1 MGEFQSLERA
11 IAILFSFTKEQ
22 QQLSAEEIAQ
32 RVDLPKG
39 SIYRY
44 INALLKHGLLE
55 KVVGTTEYRYGYRLL
70 YFSSVIGYRNIL
82 DHISTSYLERLAE
95 ATRETVSLTTI
106 HGDNSVVIKQIE
118 SNATVRVAPIVG
130 MPGPIHAGANNKV
143 IIAFRPESEWERV
156 CRMGLRRMTPHT
168 ITDCDEFR
176 AELRRI
182 RTAGYAVSDQEMH
195 VGAWGVS
202 APILD
207 ANGYAIASIGVSGPT
222 FRYTEEV
229 RQTSIRLTVEYGK
242 AISDELRYS
251 NHTME

>member
-1 MGEFQSLERA
+1 MGEFQSLDRA
-11 IAILFSFTKEQ
+11 IGILFCFTKEQ
-22 QQLSAEEIAQ
+22 QQLSAEEIAL

-39 SIYRY
+39 SVYRY

-55 KVVGTTEYRYGYRLL
+55 KVSGTTEYRYGYRLL

-82 DHISTSYLERLAE
+82 DHISTSYLEKLAE
-95 ATRETVSLTTI
+95 ATKETVSLTTI

-143 IIAFRPESEWERV
+143 IIAFRPDSEWDRV
-156 CRMGLRRMTPHT
+156 CKMGLRKMTFNT
-168 ITDCDEFR
+168 ITDCNEFR
-176 AELRRI
+176 SELRKI
-182 RTAGYAVSDQEMH
+182 REEGYAVSDQEMH

-229 RQTSIRLTVEYGK
+229 KRISIELTLEYSK
-242 AISDELRYS
+242 AITEKLRYAKHS
-251 NHTME
+251 VE